1 MLDSKA
7 AAAHWSVGSLVH
19 FGRRDDGQPFQWL
32 VLRAHEDDRLLLC
45 TDYVAQRRIGKLST
59 SSWKNSELRQWL
71 NSDFLSDAFS
81 LDEQQLLCQMNGDF
95 VTLLNHDEAKH
106 FQPLPD
112 CTSNE
117 HLPWWLC
124 SCSKDTDN
132 DTCFDYANHGDGH
145 LWFSSKRPSET
156 AGVRPVIAISLKASK
171 EAISRDVFHH
181 YVCPFCGTKNSN
193 FKSPC
198 TCCDFSPE
206 RHYNM
211 QHGAHRGT
219 GCLSVFCIALMLPL
233 GFIAFYGGP
242 IGIIVFAVIFG
253 AAMFGLIR
261 MAHERKDTQTDTKY
275 ENESDHPIPFS
286 TCQNDQERT
295 AAIYHNAGI
304 LQKNATEPADY
315 RHAANMYSLIPGY
328 QDADVNRDACLKAAE
343 NAPT

>member
-7 AAAHWSVGSLVH
+7 AAAQWSVGSLVH
-19 FGRRDDGQPFQWL
+19 FGRRDDGQPLQWL

-95 VTLLNHDEAKH
+95 VTLLNYDEAKH

-171 EAISRDVFHH
+171 ETISRDVFHH
-181 YVCPFCGTKNSN
+181 YVCPFCGTKTAISN
-193 FKSPC
+193 CPA
-198 TCCDFSPE
+198 P
-206 RHYNM
+206 
-211 QHGAHRGT
+211 
-219 GCLSVFCIALMLPL
+219 
-233 GFIAFYGGP
+233 
-242 IGIIVFAVIFG
+242 
-253 AAMFGLIR
+253 
-261 MAHERKDTQTDTKY
+261 
-275 ENESDHPIPFS
+275 
-286 TCQNDQERT
+286 
-295 AAIYHNAGI
+295 AAIFLPKGTTTCSTALTAG
-304 LQKNATEPADY
+304 PA
-315 RHAANMYSLIPGY
+315 
-328 QDADVNRDACLKAAE
+328 ACRCSVSR
-343 NAPT
+343 